1 MNYENQTDK
10 IYLNW
15 TGFGNS
21 FKYRAFASTS
31 SVKICNQAI
40 GVVKVNCFYC
50 FTTYQFKNI
59 MFTFFLI

>member
-15 TGFGNS
+15 TGFGYS

-31 SVKICNQAI
+31 SGKICNQAI
-40 GVVKVNCFYC
+40 GVVKVL
-50 FTTYQFKNI
+50 K
-59 MFTFFLI
+59 LILLFHCLSV